1 MNISI
6 SKNLFLLLFLALAA
20 CSGSSNE
27 NTQTPA
33 GNTPAVPDDPI
44 EASDDPAP
52 SDPVTLPEPGNA
64 IDPSLEP
71 LPSPPLTAA
80 PDADDEPRRVTT
92 PTTTV
97 TRFFLVQDPAV
108 DIKDPADQLTNAD
121 FEAGPL
127 PARTYWPAG
136 LDIGDNQPP
145 YFAGLDDQ
153 QVYAGETLD
162 VVLRPVDPDGGLP
175 GMFPNALP
183 VGARY
188 IDNLNGTRT
197 LRWRPL
203 QPDVGILEFTI
214 TAVDPEE
221 PGLRTERTIRIKVD
235 MPSDPSGIVNL
246 PPGINMVRPH
256 TVRVND
262 PVVIEIKGTDPNGTV
277 PKLEIPNQ
285 PPGATLVPHY
295 RYPGISVLQ
304 FRPQAAGTLELEV
317 IATDVDAPYDT
328 AHKTISID
336 VRPADDFLRDGSRLR
351 QLASQRDLL
360 FGFAALQNFYH
371 RPDGALYADIGA
383 QEFNFVSSENSLKW
397 DLINPL
403 PGRFQWAS
411 ADNLVSYA
419 RTRRLAVHGH
429 TLIWHRQL
437 PAWIHRSDPDDR
449 ETHMREYIDR
459 VLNRYAKDIPV
470 WDVVNEALEED
481 GSLRVSVWS
490 EAMGINFIDTAF
502 RQARASAPDATLLY
516 NDYDIAWAGD
526 KSDGL
531 LDLLQTLKDQD
542 TPIDGVGFQMH
553 LFAKFDQDT
562 EVAAI
567 FQKVADLDLD
577 IYITELDVSME
588 NDDTETRQAE
598 VYERVLSLCLDQ
610 PRCKAFQTWGYTDMY
625 SWRRQ
630 FKPLLLDHTYQPKP
644 AYYALQ
650 ERLAGN

>member
-1 MNISI
+1 M
-6 SKNLFLLLFLALAA
+6 A
-20 CSGSSNE
+20 CNGSSGDTN
-27 NTQTPA
+27 QTPA
-33 GNTPAVPDDPI
+33 DDTSAITANPDD
-44 EASDDPAP
+44 ASDSP
-52 SDPVTLPEPGNA
+52 SVTPPESGNA
-64 IDPSLEP
+64 IDPSLAA

-97 TRFFLVQDPAV
+97 TQFFQVQDPAV
-108 DIKDPADQLTNAD
+108 EIKDPADQITDAE

-136 LDIGDNQPP
+136 LDIGDNQAPD
-145 YFAGLDDQ
+145 FAGLEDQ
-153 QVYAGETLD
+153 QVYAGETLE
-162 VVLRPVDPDGGLP
+162 VVLRPVDPDGGVP

-183 VGARY
+183 AGARY

-214 TAVDPEE
+214 TAVDPAE

-246 PPGINMVRPH
+246 PPGINLVRPH

-262 PVVIEIKGTDPNGTV
+262 LVVIEIKGTDPNGTA
-277 PKLEIPNQ
+277 PTLEILNQ
-285 PPGATLVPHY
+285 PSGATLVPHY
-295 RYPGISVLQ
+295 RYPGTSVLR
-304 FRPQAAGTLELEV
+304 FRPTAAGSLELEV
-317 IATDVDAPYDT
+317 IATDVDAPYET
-328 AHKTISID
+328 ARKTISLD
-336 VRPADDFLRDGSRLR
+336 VRPESDFQRDGSRLR
-351 QLASQRDLL
+351 QLASQRNLL

-403 PGRFQWAS
+403 PGRYQWAS

-419 RTRRLAVHGH
+419 RARRLAVHGH

-437 PAWIHRSDPDDR
+437 PGWIRRSDPLDR

-459 VLNRYAKDIPV
+459 VLSRYAKNIPV

-490 EAMGINFIDTAF
+490 EAMGANFIDTAF
-502 RQARASAPDATLLY
+502 RQARASAPKATLLY

-531 LDLLQTLKDQD
+531 LEMMQTLKDQG

-553 LFAKFDQDT
+553 LFAKFDRDA

-567 FQKVADLDLD
+567 FQKIADLNLD
-577 IYITELDVSME
+577 IYITELDVSMD
-588 NDDTETRQAE
+588 NDDTEALQAE

-630 FKPLLLDHTYQPKP
+630 FNPLLLDNTYQPKP

-650 ERLAGN
+650 ERLGGS